1 MWFILMKL
9 FKGFA
14 ILLSGMCFYND
25 IIILPGI
32 KKILRKCGVCVS
44 EVPYDNVDE
53 DEGEE
58 SNNQAN

>member
-1 MWFILMKL
+1 MNFFI
-9 FKGFA
+9 GFA
-14 ILLSGMCFYND
+14 ILLSGMSFYND

-58 SNNQAN
+58 SNNQVS